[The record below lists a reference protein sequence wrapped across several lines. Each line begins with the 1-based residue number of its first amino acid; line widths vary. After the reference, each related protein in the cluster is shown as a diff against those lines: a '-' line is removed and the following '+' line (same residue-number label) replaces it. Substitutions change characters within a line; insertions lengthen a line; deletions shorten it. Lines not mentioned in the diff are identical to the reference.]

1 MMDIVMEIVE
11 VFDIEVT
18 ISEDEAVVDFAEQY
32 DIEVAIE

>member
-1 MMDIVMEIVE
+1 MDIVMEIVE

-18 ISEDEAVVDFAEQY
+18 IPEDEAVVDFAEQY